1 MAQTNNFGAQ
11 LVSVVDH
18 VTNNPVGAA
27 GLPTHRAST
36 SGLLVA
42 AASTAPFHLLYGS
55 ASKIIRPH
63 FIVVKGITLTAV
75 EYLTILLTKYSA
87 AVGAGGTIPANT
99 IGSPTK
105 IPLDSSGGASSLSLL
120 ANYTTGP
127 TAGAA
132 VGVLASA
139 RVLAQATTA
148 AAAGTEHPDIVFDLR
163 GLVLRGVA
171 EGIGL
176 SFLANPGSTPSMMIE
191 DWWAETAA

>member
-18 VTNNPVGAA
+18 TTNNPVGAS

-55 ASKIIRPH
+55 ASKIVRPH

-75 EYLTILLTKYSA
+75 EYLTILLTKYSTA
-87 AVGAGGTIPANT
+87 ASGGTIPANN
-99 IGSPTK
+99 IGSPRQ
-105 IPLDSSGGASSLSLL
+105 IPLDSQVADGSLGLL

-127 TAGAA
+127 TAGTP
-132 VGVLASA
+132 VGILASA
-139 RVLAQATTA
+139 RVLAQATVA

-171 EGIGL
+171 EGVGL
-176 SFLANPGSTPSMMIE
+176 SFLASPASTPSMMVE